1 MTTFDF
7 SPLFRT
13 SVGYDRLASMLNSA
27 HRPERIESPPC
38 EIVRGANA
46 ARYERSPS
54 VRLKDIFEKA
64 LFFQFSHA

>member
-1 MTTFDF
+1 MNLNTA
-7 SPLFRT
+7 
-13 SVGYDRLASMLNSA
+13 SVGCLNPPSA

-54 VRLKDIFEKA
+54 VRLKDIFDQWR
-64 LFFQFSHA
+64 FTVGISR